1 MGVAVAGGSP
11 EAGGLVGAAVGAAK
25 GRRAQ
30 KKGEKQAEGQAKQ
43 AAQTQDAGNK
53 DTFKKSLVAYVLV
66 NAFLV
71 GIWALSDSGEFW
83 PIWVIGGWGIGLGFQ
98 AYDAYGHRAAVSE
111 DEVQREMQRLR
122 GG

>member
-1 MGVAVAGGSP
+1 MNDEVQVAGTS
-11 EAGGLVGAAVGAAK
+11 EDEL
-25 GRRAQ
+25 R
-30 KKGEKQAEGQAKQ
+30 KQAITSLKKK
-43 AAQTQDAGNK
+43 DA
-53 DTFKKSLVAYVLV
+53 FKKSLVAYVLV

-71 GIWALSDSGEFW
+71 GIWALSDSGAFW